1 MQLFCSKEIKSL
13 FIDINNPMKKT
24 LITIM
29 SLTMLAACS
38 GNKEAAMTSGIDRA
52 NLDTTANPVED
63 FYQYACGGWMAKHPL
78 DAEHARYGTFDKL
91 AEDNQ
96 EQMKVLIDSL
106 ASAKNAKGSIAEKIA
121 TLYNIGMDTV
131 TINKQGA
138 APLQPFMQQIA
149 GLNSR
154 DALVKELPVLHHQ
167 GFNPFFAIFS
177 EADCTNA
184 AMQMAWMYQ
193 TGLGMGDRDYYLKK
207 DAQSEKIRKAYVA
220 MMAKEFAL
228 SGYDK
233 LAKLPA
239 DKLAEM
245 VMATETKIAK
255 AQLDK
260 LVLRDPSATFHKMAL
275 KDAEKLCPNVKI
287 GDYFKAMGVAKIDTF
302 NMAMPTYM
310 KEVSAMLAK
319 ENVESL
325 KAYYAWTVI
334 DGSSNYLSD
343 DFVNANFEFFG
354 KTMSG
359 VKQLRPRWKRVQGT
373 VNGAMGEAVGQMYVA
388 KYFPAEAKERMLTM
402 VKNLQEAFKERIK
415 EATWMD
421 QQTKDKANE
430 KLGAIL
436 VKVGYP
442 DKWRDYGGLA
452 IKNDSYLANV
462 VRSNVFDVDYTLNK
476 INKPT
481 DKTEWGMTPQ
491 TVNAYYNPTTNEIC
505 FPAGI
510 LQPPFFDMHADDAA
524 NYGAI
529 GVVIG
534 HEMTHGFD
542 DQGRQYDK
550 NGNLNNWWKESDAQ
564 NFKVNAQVLVDWFNG
579 IKVLDDPETY
589 GNGAYTL
596 GENIADNG
604 GLHISYKAM
613 QIAMSRN
620 QVNKEKM
627 DNFTPEQRFFLAYA
641 NVWASNITKEQIINL
656 TNNDVHSLGRWRV
669 NGTLPH
675 ITEFV
680 SAFGVKEGNAM
691 WLAPEK
697 RAKLW

>member
-1 MQLFCSKEIKSL
+1 
-13 FIDINNPMKKT
+13 MKKT

-29 SLTMLAACS
+29 SLGLLTACS
-38 GNKEAAMTSGIDRA
+38 SNKEALLTSGIHRED
-52 NLDTTANPVED
+52 LDATANAVD
-63 FYQYACGGWMAKHPL
+63 NFYQYACGGWMANHPL

-96 EQMKVLIDSL
+96 AQMKTLIDSL
-106 ASAKNAKGSIAEKIA
+106 SAAKNVRGSIADKIA
-121 TLYNIGMDTV
+121 TLYNVGMDTA

-138 APLQPFMQQIA
+138 EPLQPFMKEIA
-149 GLNSR
+149 AMTTR
-154 DALVKELPVLHHQ
+154 DNLVKELSVLHHQ
-167 GFNPFFAIFS
+167 GFNPYFGLFS
-177 EADCTNA
+177 EADFSNA
-184 AMQMAWMYQ
+184 AMQIAWVYQ
-193 TGLGMGDRDYYLKK
+193 TGLGMGDRDYYLKD
-207 DAQSEKIRKAYVA
+207 DAQNEKIRKAYIVL
-220 MMAKEFAL
+220 MTKQFAL

-233 LAKLPA
+233 LVNLPA
-239 DKLAEM
+239 DKLADM

-255 AQLDK
+255 AQIDK
-260 LVLRDPSATFHKMAL
+260 LVLRDPMATFHKMAL
-275 KDAEKLCPNVKI
+275 KDAEKVCPTVKL
-287 GDYFKAMGVAKIDTF
+287 GEYFRAMGVNSIDTF

-310 KEVSAMLAK
+310 TEVSNMLA
-319 ENVESL
+319 NDDIESI
-325 KAYYAWTVI
+325 KAYYAWSVI
-334 DGSSNYLSD
+334 NGSASYLSD
-343 DFVNANFEFFG
+343 DFVNANFDFYG

-359 VKQLRPRWKRVQGT
+359 VTQQRPRWKRVQST

-388 KYFPAEAKERMLTM
+388 KYFPAEAKQRMLTM
-402 VKNLQEAFKERIK
+402 VSNLQEAFKVRIK
-415 EATWMD
+415 EANWMD
-421 QQTKDKANE
+421 QTTKDKATE
-430 KLGAIL
+430 KLSSIL

-442 DKWRDYGGLA
+442 DKWRDYSALT

-462 VRSNVFDVDYTLNK
+462 VRSNVFDVDYSLNK

-481 DKTEWGMTPQ
+481 DKAEWGMTPQ

-550 NGNLNNWWKESDAQ
+550 YGNLNDWWKESDAE
-564 NFKVNAQVLVDWFNG
+564 NFKNNAKVLVDWFSS

-604 GLHISYKAM
+604 GLHISYKAL
-613 QIAMSRN
+613 QIAEKRD
-620 QVNKEKM
+620 QVNKKKM
-627 DNFTPEQRFFLAYA
+627 DGFTPEQRFFLAYA
-641 NVWASNITKEQIINL
+641 NVWAGNITKEQIINQ

-680 SAFGVKEGNAM
+680 NAFGVKQGNAM